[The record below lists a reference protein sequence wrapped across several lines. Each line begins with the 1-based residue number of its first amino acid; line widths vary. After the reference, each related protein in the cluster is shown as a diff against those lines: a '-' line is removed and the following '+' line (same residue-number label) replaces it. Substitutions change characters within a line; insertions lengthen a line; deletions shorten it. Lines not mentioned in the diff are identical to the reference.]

1 MNKAKKKRSK
11 VLNAILIGLIVLL
24 GVMTVI
30 LLVNGA
36 GKGLIPMNYTGI
48 IAIVSAAIIVLS
60 IIALRRKW
68 SNIVMIVIS
77 AVASAIAILGTG
89 VTGAVTH
96 SVEEITKPERSI
108 NVSEMK
114 VAVLKDSPL
123 QTISDLKDKSLGYY
137 SNISTDELAK
147 IKTYVDEKVE
157 GVVYSGENDIA
168 LMADVLRDK
177 ELDAIVINESYFGI
191 LEEIEGYETFEEEVR
206 YIDSFNIETD
216 VALKPQ
222 SNPDAFL
229 LYISGIDTFGNI
241 ENTSRSDVNILAAVN
256 TKTKHIQLINTPR
269 DTYVYLPNSGDMKD
283 KLTHA
288 GIYGVDNSIA
298 TLSKLYGKEINHYLR
313 MNFSGFEEI
322 IDAIGGIDVYSDTD
336 FTVTGGGY
344 TFHEG
349 MNHMS
354 GIEALAFARERKAFA
369 EGDHMRGK
377 HQMDVITATLS
388 KLTSSREFLTNYGT
402 ILSSMSGSFQTSM
415 PQETVYKLIGDQLSS
430 STGWKVDN
438 YAISGSGTFANTFS
452 MPGTSLYV
460 MIPNDSDIETAKQ
473 KIDAVL
479 NE

>member
-68 SNIVMIVIS
+68 SNIVMIIIS

-222 SNPDAFL
+222 SNPDTFL

-460 MIPNDSDIETAKQ
+460 MVPNDSDIETAKQ